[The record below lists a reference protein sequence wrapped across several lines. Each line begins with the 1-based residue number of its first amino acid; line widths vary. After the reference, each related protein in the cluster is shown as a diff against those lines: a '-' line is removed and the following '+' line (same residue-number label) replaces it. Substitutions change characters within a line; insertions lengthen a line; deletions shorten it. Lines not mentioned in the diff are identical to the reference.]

1 MLMMVENVPEPFLN
15 AIITKPAVED
25 NAVGDHGKLSF
36 SRAYTLSLSPQIIY
50 SRSKLLSQ
58 LVSSKVYRQLEFQA
72 VGNWWIY
79 DSSSG
84 TSAIN
89 SGVTGDLKRIPNGRE
104 DVFVDNSI
112 EIREKRNLMK
122 FLKFVVDFENRTDIW
137 QSWAEEPLPAF
148 LANVF
153 QLSSFLQAAIMAL
166 TLSLNPPSVR
176 YSLPRISRHLTSM
189 GVFGPGFAAVIP
201 RWGGSSEIVQVACRA
216 GAVGGGVY
224 MLGTGVKLDSTL
236 DPPAGVTLTNNEVV
250 RTKALVTPRKFYSHA
265 LPQSEYAVSKMI
277 AIVSSDLA
285 SLFTT
290 SVEGGPTGAVS
301 VIAFP
306 SLSIKTDGQPQ
317 AEQVYLMAH
326 SSDTGECPA
335 GQCESELLYS
345 TLQSTGDDLL

>member
-1 MLMMVENVPEPFLN
+1 
-15 AIITKPAVED
+15 
-25 NAVGDHGKLSF
+25 
-36 SRAYTLSLSPQIIY
+36 
-50 SRSKLLSQ
+50 
-58 LVSSKVYRQLEFQA
+58 
-72 VGNWWIY
+72 
-79 DSSSG
+79 
-84 TSAIN
+84 
-89 SGVTGDLKRIPNGRE
+89 
-104 DVFVDNSI
+104 
-112 EIREKRNLMK
+112 
-122 FLKFVVDFENRTDIW
+122 
-137 QSWAEEPLPAF
+137 
-148 LANVF
+148 
-153 QLSSFLQAAIMAL
+153 
-166 TLSLNPPSVR
+166 
-176 YSLPRISRHLTSM
+176 
-189 GVFGPGFAAVIP
+189 
-201 RWGGSSEIVQVACRA
+201 
-216 GAVGGGVY
+216 